1 MSNLMLL
8 HQQELAENNLQVTDL
23 PTNIQSRIGQLDI
36 LIAKYEKEQS
46 PSLYEEIT
54 KQSAQIAHAILDF
67 VEKDLEDEP
76 EITIT
81 QQQNQTPQQ
90 QQGNSATETKKPDN
104 GGLGGV
110 WGIFG
115 L

>member
-8 HQQELAENNLQVTDL
+8 HQQELAENNLQVSDL
-23 PTNIQSRIGQLDI
+23 PANIQSRIGQIDI

-90 QQGNSATETKKPDN
+90 QGNLATETKKPN
-104 GGLGGV
+104 SGGLGGV